1 MEYYVCMIAC
11 VRIWHVM
18 NVCMYVRAQCVCVYV
33 ACDECVYV
41 CTCLVCVCV
50 CVWHVMNVCMY
61 VRAQCVCVR
70 TVWHFTVH
78 YYYAVSMQATVNEV
92 YYTLIHFR
100 NLK

>member
-18 NVCMYVRAQCVCVYV
+18 NVCMYVRAQCV
-33 ACDECVYV
+33 
-41 CTCLVCVCV
+41 
-50 CVWHVMNVCMY
+50 
-61 VRAQCVCVR
+61 CVCVR